1 MAFYHRMT
9 QYAARMV
16 RPPDRYMFKRQL
28 IMRLPKDVF
37 DYLLSK
43 EVSAEYSTM
52 ESILHHARRVE
63 ENARQLA
70 RWLDA
75 QREIEASQAASREPA
90 NLESD
95 SGCDSGGEPPFEA
108 SQEGTNDVSKAV
120 EKVG

>member
-1 MAFYHRMT
+1 
-9 QYAARMV
+9 
-16 RPPDRYMFKRQL
+16 
-28 IMRLPKDVF
+28 MRLPRDIF

-43 EVSAEYSTM
+43 EVSAECSTM
-52 ESILHHARRVE
+52 ELILHHARRAE

-75 QREIEASQAASREPA
+75 QCEIEVSQAASREPA

-95 SGCDSGGEPPFEA
+95 SGSDSGGEPPLEA
-108 SQEGTNDVSKAV
+108 SQVGTNDVSKGV